1 MPPPLSLKIPG
12 LEFVRDAGMGSL
24 SPATALGPAT
34 GEIHGVQDDP
44 AIYVPLTLLAAL
56 GFAAAAVLQQA
67 EAARHD
73 SGPGG
78 GSLLLAL
85 LAKPLWVLGLVAYIA
100 AYGLQVWAVSLGPV
114 VIIQPLIA
122 AQLVFSLVLGTLFM
136 GRRAGRWEWLGALAV
151 TAGLAGFIVGTD
163 PSSGEPDAAAM
174 PWILATAGTL
184 GFTALFVAIGSRT
197 RGALKSGLYGTAA
210 GLCWGFMIVLMKM
223 VTHALGE
230 GDGWG
235 AIATMLSQPFVY
247 GLLVTAIGGFLLLQ
261 KAFQAGSLTH
271 ALVSYTVLEIVLA
284 VLLGIL
290 LFHER
295 PHTDPLSL
303 AVTVISSALM
313 LAGIVALARAPASES
328 LSPAGTS

>member
-1 MPPPLSLKIPG
+1 MQG
-12 LEFVRDAGMGSL
+12 N
-24 SPATALGPAT
+24 
-34 GEIHGVQDDP
+34 P
-44 AIYVPLTLLAAL
+44 AIYVSLTLLAAL

-67 EAARHD
+67 EAARQD
-73 SGPGG
+73 PSSGGG

-85 LAKPLWVLGLVAYIA
+85 LAKPLWLLGLVAYIA

-122 AQLVFSLVLGTLFM
+122 AQLVFALVLGTLFM
-136 GRRAGRWEWLGALAV
+136 GRRAGLWEWLGALAV

-163 PSSGEPDAAAM
+163 PSHGEPDATAM
-174 PWILATAGTL
+174 PWILATAGTFA
-184 GFTALFVAIGSRT
+184 FTALFVVIGSRT
-197 RGALKSGLYGTAA
+197 RGALQSALYGTAA

-223 VTHALGE
+223 VTHVLGE
-230 GDGWG
+230 GEGWG
-235 AIATMLSQPFVY
+235 DIGTMLSQPFVY
-247 GLLVTAIGGFLLLQ
+247 GLLVTAVGGFLLLQ

-295 PHTDPLSL
+295 PHSDPLSL
-303 AVTVISSALM
+303 AVTGVSSALM

-328 LSPAGTS
+328 KVPVGAG

>member
-1 MPPPLSLKIPG
+1 M
-12 LEFVRDAGMGSL
+12 
-24 SPATALGPAT
+24 
-34 GEIHGVQDDP
+34 
-44 AIYVPLTLLAAL
+44 
-56 GFAAAAVLQQA
+56 QQA
-67 EAARHD
+67 EAARQD
-73 SGPGG
+73 PDATGG

-235 AIATMLSQPFVY
+235 AIATMLRQPFVY